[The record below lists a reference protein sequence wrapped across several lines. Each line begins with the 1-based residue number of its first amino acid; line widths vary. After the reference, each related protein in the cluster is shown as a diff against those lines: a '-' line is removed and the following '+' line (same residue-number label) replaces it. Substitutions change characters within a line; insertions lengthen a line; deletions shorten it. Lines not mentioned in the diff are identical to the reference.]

1 MDNFSLVI
9 FGITSNLAQIKLIPA
24 LYDMEKNGLL
34 PLGAR
39 VIGIARK
46 PMDQSE
52 IDVLIKT
59 ALQTENRH
67 HTHTI
72 DEQVQ
77 RKLINRFTHIA
88 GAVQNH
94 LTYKTLISTLKNS
107 ETDNCIYYLATFPDL
122 YPTIFDQLNTHG
134 LLKPKQGWARLMI
147 EKPIGNDLASARQ
160 LNDLLQRYF
169 KPEQV
174 FRLDHYL
181 GKQTLQNILTF
192 RFGNGVFEP
201 LMNKEHIDHIQI
213 TAAEDFGIGARGG
226 YFDSVG
232 ALKDVGQNHLL
243 QMLAFAT
250 MNAPTEFTNEA
261 ITRSRVHILN
271 HLVPN
276 PDSMVLGQYQ
286 GYLSEKNVA
295 DHSKTNTYFAFK
307 TRLDFPRLK
316 DVPIY
321 VRGGKMLAGSATEIS
336 VVFKNPINRLFSHL
350 DCGDEPNV
358 LIYRIHPNEA
368 IVLKILVKKPGHDEE
383 LEPTYMQFCY
393 RELAGDLP
401 DAYEKLLYDA
411 IKGDQT
417 FFTDA
422 EEVEAEWAFIDALKA
437 DQRPLHQYE
446 PGSWGPK
453 AADEL
458 IEQDGRFWLTPSM
471 AFCKIWSV
479 FCFPL
484 SVIWPAIDSHNLFC
498 YK

>member
-24 LYDMEKNGLL
+24 LYDMENNGLL
-34 PLGAR
+34 PEDAR
-39 VIGIARK
+39 IIGVARK
-46 PMDQSE
+46 PMSDDALE
-52 IDVLIKT
+52 DLIQK
-59 ALQTENRH
+59 ALITENRH
-67 HTHTI
+67 HKHDI
-72 DEQVQ
+72 DENVQ
-77 RKLINRFTHIA
+77 SKLISRFSYIA
-88 GAVQNH
+88 GEVQSDV
-94 LTYKTLISTLKNS
+94 TYQQLISTFKQNG
-107 ETDNCIYYLATFPDL
+107 TVNCIYYLATFPDL
-122 YPTIFDQLNTHG
+122 YKTIFDQLHTHG
-134 LLKPKQGWARLMI
+134 LSKPKHGWTRLMI
-147 EKPIGNDLASARQ
+147 EKPIGNDLQSARQ
-160 LNDLLQRYF
+160 LNQLLQKYF
-169 KPEQV
+169 TPEQV

-201 LMNKEHIDHIQI
+201 LMNNHHIDHIQI

-232 ALKDVGQNHLL
+232 SLKDVGQNHLL

-250 MNAPTEFTNEA
+250 MNAPSAFTNEA
-261 ITRSRVHILN
+261 ITKERVHILE

-276 PDSMVLGQYQ
+276 KNSLVLGQYQ
-286 GYLSEKNVA
+286 HYSEEARVRDQSNA
-295 DHSKTNTYFAFK
+295 DTFFAFK
-307 TRLDFPRLK
+307 TKLNLPRWQ

-321 VRGGKMLAGSATEIS
+321 VRGGKKLQQSATEIS
-336 VVFKNPINRLFSHL
+336 VVFKNPVNRLLSHL

-393 RELAGDLP
+393 RELTTDLP

-411 IKGDQT
+411 IRGDQT

-437 DQRPLHQYE
+437 SKQTLHPYE
-446 PGSWGPK
+446 AGSWGPK
-453 AADEL
+453 VADDL
-458 IEQDGRFWLTPSM
+458 IARDGRVWLTPST
-471 AFCKIWSV
+471 AFCKI
-479 FCFPL
+479 
-484 SVIWPAIDSHNLFC
+484 
-498 YK
+498 